1 MQRGPDGEDHIRVGK
16 LNLVDLAGSERQA
29 KTGSTVRH
37 YLHCVLCVYSCSTIL
52 PAPSPPNCRARG
64 SRRQQESTSPS
75 LLSAMSSQL
84 WYSGWGLV
92 QWVGPLTVG
101 GAWYRGWSMIQ
112 CRAMLEQ
119 VLKQCQCPHSPGRSV
134 CVYTVCTGGRQEQ
147 PHPLPR
153 LKAHPTA
160 ARLVGGAVG
169 GVYLQ

>member
-1 MQRGPDGEDHIRVGK
+1 MLLPMQRGPDGEDHIRVGK

-52 PAPSPPNCRARG
+52 PAPSPPGCRARG

-92 QWVGPLTVG
+92 QWVGPGTVG
-101 GAWYRGWSMIQ
+101 GAWYSGWGLVQ
-112 CRAMLEQ
+112 R
-119 VLKQCQCPHSPGRSV
+119 VGPG
-134 CVYTVCTGGRQEQ
+134 T
-147 PHPLPR
+147 
-153 LKAHPTA
+153 
-160 ARLVGGAVG
+160 VGGAWYSGWGLVQR
-169 GVYLQ
+169 VEHDTM